1 MVEGRLALHS
11 MFRWLFLLFALVA
24 APAAAQLGQRE
35 NAIRPELIAEGPA
48 VPGGE
53 VELAILMHTDPGW
66 HGYWINPG
74 DAGLPMKI
82 DWQLPSGANL
92 APLRFP
98 VPDRLLV
105 AGIVNYVYE
114 RDHAIL
120 TRVKVPAHAKGV
132 LPIHASA
139 QWLACTDKVC
149 VPERGEFSLNL
160 LVGAGGANERA
171 RFDEW
176 RRALPRPL
184 ASPAK
189 FALKGG
195 KIEIAVPLP
204 ESVTIGEPYF
214 FPADDGPIDYAA
226 PQGFR
231 RNGDVLIAELKR
243 RRGEPASLSGV
254 LALGDGRGLEI
265 KAVPGPVPE
274 GGSRIGDLG
283 ADAVLYA
290 ILGALVGGLLL
301 NLMPCVFPILA
312 LKALHLARSGGE
324 ERAARRD
331 ALAYTAGAVI
341 GTGLLGAL
349 LLAIRAGGSAAGWA
363 FQLQDPRTTIVLLL
377 LAVAITL
384 NLLRTFE
391 LPVLAGEH
399 SPGGS
404 FGTGVLAA
412 FVATPCAGPFLG
424 AALGTA
430 LLLPLYGSV
439 AVFAA
444 LGLGLAIPFLM
455 IVFVPALRNRLPQ
468 PGPWMMRLQRF
479 LAIPMA
485 ATAIGCLWLL
495 YRQAGP
501 EAFVA
506 GVLAAAVLAILLLWT
521 GWAQR
526 KGQSI
531 GWVAL
536 AAGLVLTGVAA
547 TQVPRQP
554 QAAARVPLGT
564 EPWSE
569 AAVQK
574 HLAAGKPVFVYFTAD
589 WCLTCKANEA
599 AAIER
604 EATRDAFGKARVKV
618 LVGDWT
624 NGDPAITRFLESRGR
639 AGVPLYLWY
648 EPGQAEPEELPQILT
663 PGMLVERAANSPPS
677 QGGVGGG

>member
-1 MVEGRLALHS
+1 MH
-11 MFRWLFLLFALVA
+11 RWLIFLFALIA
-24 APAAAQLGQRE
+24 APAAAQPAPRE
-35 NAIRPELIAEGPA
+35 NAIRPELVAEGPA
-48 VPGGE
+48 TPGGE
-53 VELAILMHTDPGW
+53 VELAILMHTRPGW
-66 HGYWINPG
+66 HGYWLNPG

-82 DWQLPSGANL
+82 EWQLPDGASL
-92 APLRFP
+92 GPLGFP

-114 RDHAIL
+114 RDHAVL
-120 TRVKVPAHAKGV
+120 TRIKVPANARGV
-132 LPIHASA
+132 LPIRASA

-149 VPERGEFSLNL
+149 VPERGEFSLNVP
-160 LVGAGGANERA
+160 VGSGGPTERA
-171 RFDEW
+171 RFDGW

-189 FALKGG
+189 FALKGDR
-195 KIEIAVPLP
+195 IDVAIPLP
-204 ESVTIGEPYF
+204 ESVTIGQPYF

-226 PQGFR
+226 PQLFR
-231 RNGDVLIAELKR
+231 RKGDLLIAELKR

-265 KAVPGPVPE
+265 KAVPGSVPE

-283 ADAVLYA
+283 TRAVLLA
-290 ILGALVGGLLL
+290 ILGALVGGMLL

-312 LKALHLARSGGE
+312 LKGLHLAKAGGD

-331 ALAYTAGAVI
+331 ALAYAAGAIV
-341 GTGLLGAL
+341 GTGALGAL
-349 LLAIRAGGSAAGWA
+349 LLALRAGGSAAGWA

-377 LAVAITL
+377 LITAITL

-399 SPGGS
+399 NPSGS
-404 FGTGVLAA
+404 FGTGAMAA

-430 LLLPLYGSV
+430 LLLPIYGSV

-444 LGLGLAIPFLM
+444 LGLGLALPFLL
-455 IVFVPALRNRLPQ
+455 IAFVPAFRKRLPR
-468 PGPWMMRLQRF
+468 PGPWMARLQRF

-485 ATAIGCLWLL
+485 ATAVGCLWLL
-495 YRQAGP
+495 YRQAGTA
-501 EAFVA
+501 AFLV
-506 GVLAAAVLAILLLWT
+506 GLAAVALLALLLA
-521 GWAQR
+521 WAGSRQR
-526 KGQSI
+526 KGLHV
-531 GWVAL
+531 GWAAL
-536 AAGLVLTGVAA
+536 ALALLLFVGAAALVT
-547 TQVPRQP
+547 RQP
-554 QAAARVPLGT
+554 QAAARVPLGA
-564 EPWSE
+564 EAWSE
-569 AAVQK
+569 AAIAK
-574 HLAAGKPVFVYFTAD
+574 YRAEGKPLFVFFTAD

-604 EATRDAFGKARVKV
+604 EATRDAFGKAGVKV

-648 EPGQAEPEELPQILT
+648 EPDQAEPEELPQILT
-663 PGMLVERAANSPPS
+663 PGELTDRARRPR
-677 QGGVGGG
+677 